1 MFIYVKLQDK
11 RTLGEILLKLLGIV
25 KLNINGNA
33 EFRNERRMFNENVET
48 SCSMF
53 CFVLFCFALLCFA
66 LFFSATHFF
75 FFRKFSLF
83 SATRSLNNLDDNTT
97 REISFE
103 FLKAGKT

>member
-53 CFVLFCFALLCFA
+53 CFVLLCFALLCFV
-66 LFFSATHFF
+66 FFRDAFFF

>member
-53 CFVLFCFALLCFA
+53 CFVLFCFALLCF
-66 LFFSATHFF
+66 FPRRIFF
-75 FFRKFSLF
+75 FFENFRFF

>member
-53 CFVLFCFALLCFA
+53 CFVLFCFALLCF
-66 LFFSATHFF
+66 FPRRIFFF

>member
-53 CFVLFCFALLCFA
+53 CFVLFCFILFCFALLCF
-66 LFFSATHFF
+66 FSRCIFF
-75 FFRKFSLF
+75 FENFRFPV
-83 SATRSLNNLDDNTT
+83 TRSLNNLDDNTT

>member
-53 CFVLFCFALLCFA
+53 CFVLFCFALLCF
-66 LFFSATHFF
+66 FPRRIFF

>member
-1 MFIYVKLQDK
+1 MVMQNFV
-11 RTLGEILLKLLGIV
+11 
-25 KLNINGNA
+25 
-33 EFRNERRMFNENVET
+33 T
-48 SCSMF
+48 SDECSTKMSKHRVR
-53 CFVLFCFALLCFA
+53 CFVLFCFALLCFV
-66 LFFSATHFF
+66 FFRDAFFF

>member
-53 CFVLFCFALLCFA
+53 CFVLLCFALLCFV
-66 LFFSATHFF
+66 FFRDAFF
-75 FFRKFSLF
+75 FFFENFRFF